1 MLPAAGQTAALA
13 LAGSAGRLQAA
24 LSMPAQSAQP
34 AGVALILHPHPL
46 YGGTLDNK
54 VVTTL
59 ARCCT
64 QAGLVT
70 LRVNFRGVGQSEGH
84 FDNGEGE
91 TEDALAAL
99 EWLRAETGAVQHVL
113 LGFSF
118 GGWVAVKAAAARQ
131 PAQLVTVAP
140 ALREFGSD
148 PVSAPGCP
156 WLLIHSEDDDVV
168 DCEDTLARARAMEP
182 AVDVRVLNGA
192 GHFYHGRLGDLRE
205 LVEPLLKT
213 RWQMLAAAT

>member
-1 MLPAAGQTAALA
+1 MLPPPGQTAALTIP
-13 LAGSAGRLQAA
+13 GSAGKIQAA
-24 LSMPAQSAQP
+24 LSMPAESAQP

-64 QAGLVT
+64 QAGLAA
-70 LRVNFRGVGQSEGH
+70 LRINFRGVGQSEGH

-91 TEDALAAL
+91 TEDTLAAL
-99 EWLRAETGAVQHVL
+99 DWLRAETGAAQHVL

-118 GGWVAVKAAAARQ
+118 GGWIAVRAAVART
-131 PAQLVTVAP
+131 PAQLVTIAP
-140 ALREFGSD
+140 ALREFGSE
-148 PVSAPGCP
+148 PVPAPGCP

-168 DCEDTLARARAMEP
+168 DCADTLARARAALP
-182 AVDVRVLNGA
+182 AVDARVLSGA
-192 GHFYHGRLGDLRE
+192 GHFYHGRLGELRDLVLPVLQARWAE
-205 LVEPLLKT
+205 LG
-213 RWQMLAAAT
+213 AAT